1 MAGFEVTPEEPG
13 TVNPNLVSAF
23 YRHAAMN
30 PERLALAVGG
40 ISYSYGQ
47 LAGMSQQVAC
57 LLGRPARVGVLASRT
72 LEAYAGVLGTL
83 SAGAAYVPI
92 NPKIPDERLIQLLRI
107 TSLDAIV
114 ADAAGLERL
123 QGRVAEFAPPLVLG
137 ATDFRDEKFNPEAGP
152 APVRE
157 EDLAYIIF
165 TSGTTGIPKGV
176 MIETGSV
183 AQLLKVMQRRYGFR
197 ADDRVSQASELTF
210 DVSVFDMFMTWSA
223 GAALYVV
230 PAAQLMAPG
239 KFIKDNQLTIWFS
252 VPSIALFMKR
262 IQMLTPGVFP
272 WLRYSLFA
280 GEALPLESAQAWQ
293 AAAPN
298 SSVEN
303 LYGPTE
309 ATVICIGQRLA
320 DPPNATINRGVLA
333 IGAPFDGVEADVV
346 DASLNPLVG
355 SEPGELVVCGRQLAK
370 GYFNDPE
377 MTAARF
383 PMLRG
388 KRWYRTG
395 DLVYRDERGVFHHLG
410 RIDNQV
416 KVLGNRVELEEVEA
430 HLRAI
435 TGTDLVAA
443 IAWPVADG
451 CASGVVAFLCGSQV
465 GAPAAREAMRER
477 VPSYMVP
484 QQILEIDSIPLGPSG
499 KFDRTA
505 LRRRLEPALAG
516 IEA

>member
-1 MAGFEVTPEEPG
+1 
-13 TVNPNLVSAF
+13 VNVQSVNLNLVSAF
-23 YRHAAMN
+23 YSHAMAN
-30 PERLALAVGG
+30 PERLALLVDAN
-40 ISYSYGQ
+40 SYSYGE
-47 LAGMSQQVAC
+47 LAGVSQQVAR

-83 SAGAAYVPI
+83 WAGAAYVPI
-92 NPKIPDERLIQLLRI
+92 NPNIPDERLIQILRI
-107 TSLDAIV
+107 TSLDAVV

-123 QGRVAEFAPPLVLG
+123 KGRVAEFTPPLVLG
-137 ATDFRDEKFNPEAGP
+137 AADFRDGEFNPEAQTT
-152 APVRE
+152 VVSDD
-157 EDLAYIIF
+157 DLAYIIF
-165 TSGTTGIPKGV
+165 TSGTTGVPKGV

-183 AQLLKVMQRRYGFR
+183 VQLIEVMQRRFGFR

-210 DVSVFDMFMTWSA
+210 DVSVFDMLMTWSA

-252 VPSIALFMKR
+252 VPSIALFMQR
-262 IQMLTPGVFP
+262 IRMLTPGAFP
-272 WLRYSLFA
+272 WLRFSLFA
-280 GEALPLESAQAWQ
+280 GEALPLASAQAWQ

-309 ATVICIGQRLA
+309 ATVICIGQRLTE
-320 DPPNATINRGVLA
+320 PPNITANRGVLA
-333 IGAPFDGVEADVV
+333 IGDPFEGVGADVL
-346 DASLNPLVG
+346 DSSLSPVAG
-355 SEPGELVVCGRQLAK
+355 TEPGELVVSGRQLAK

-383 PMLRG
+383 PVLRG

-395 DLVYRDERGVFHHLG
+395 DLACRDRSGKFHHLG

-435 TGTDLVAA
+435 TNTDLIVA
-443 IAWPVADG
+443 IAWPIVDG
-451 CASGVVAFLCGSQV
+451 SASGIVAFLAGSHVTMQ
-465 GAPAAREAMRER
+465 AARAALRQR
-477 VPSYMVP
+477 IPSYMVP
-484 QQILEIDSIPLGPSG
+484 RQLLEIDSMPLGPTG
-499 KFDRTA
+499 KFDRKA
-505 LRRRLEPALAG
+505 LLLRLQQASAKTGL
-516 IEA
+516 